1 MNFSGF
7 EFAAVEETE
16 KSLEEACEELALSL
30 RLLLKVSRKYLV
42 VTFSD
47 GLEVFSF
54 SKFFKE
60 RGIGLV
66 IIYCGI
72 VCYDVAFSIFIFPN
86 NVSGGGST
94 AAVFSVCFLVAKL
107 PCVGGVIFVYHIF
120 SQGEDCV

>member
-7 EFAAVEETE
+7 EFVAVEETE

-54 SKFFKE
+54 SKFFKNW
-60 RGIGLV
+60 L
-66 IIYCGI
+66 YN
-72 VCYDVAFSIFIFPN
+72 SIR
-86 NVSGGGST
+86 
-94 AAVFSVCFLVAKL
+94 
-107 PCVGGVIFVYHIF
+107 
-120 SQGEDCV
+120 